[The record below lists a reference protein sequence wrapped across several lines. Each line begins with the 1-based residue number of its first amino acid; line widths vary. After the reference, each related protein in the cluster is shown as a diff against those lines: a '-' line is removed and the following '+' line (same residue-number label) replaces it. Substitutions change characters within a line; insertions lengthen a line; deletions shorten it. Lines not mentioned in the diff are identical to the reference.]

1 MKDLTSFDLIAFVF
15 LIIGGINWGSIALF
29 NVDIVSLM
37 FGELAPL
44 SRVVYG
50 LVGISAVYLL
60 FSALTSN
67 APQEQQFQ
75 TGVRRTY

>member
-1 MKDLTSFDLIAFVF
+1 MKNLTSFDLIAFVL
-15 LIIGGINWGSIALF
+15 LIIGGINWGSIAFF
-29 NVDIVSLM
+29 NVNLVSLM
-37 FGELAPL
+37 FGELTPM

-67 APQEQQFQ
+67 APTQ
-75 TGVRRTY
+75 TNVQNEGRRTY